1 MGNVFHQ
8 ISLFRVGGGCPG
20 ISPSSVACVNFRES
34 QCESLE
40 LSFSGGK
47 MRTAAQGDGTSD
59 NSEKLLQ
66 RGRGEGEASMYV
78 TLVKGECMQSSMYF
92 FLKVSASHKEQ
103 SSL

>member
-1 MGNVFHQ
+1 
-8 ISLFRVGGGCPG
+8 
-20 ISPSSVACVNFRES
+20 
-34 QCESLE
+34 
-40 LSFSGGK
+40 